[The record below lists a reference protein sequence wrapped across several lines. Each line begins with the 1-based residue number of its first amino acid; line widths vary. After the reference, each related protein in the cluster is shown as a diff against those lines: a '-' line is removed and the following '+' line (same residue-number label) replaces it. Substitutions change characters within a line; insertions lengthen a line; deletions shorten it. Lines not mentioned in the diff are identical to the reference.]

1 MVSDMFLRLNEP
13 RYATLPNIMKAK
25 KKKVAKMTPKD
36 LGVDTAPRIQ
46 VEDNKSSDYFHLLTS
61 TRWLMCQT
69 RLSERLVQCK
79 LMWTSWYYFNNH
91 FKTN

>member
-1 MVSDMFLRLNEP
+1 MTSDMFQRLNEP

-46 VEDNKSSDYFHLLTS
+46 VEDHKRLFSSFNFNQVVDVSDPPVREAGTV
-61 TRWLMCQT
+61 QADVD
-69 RLSERLVQCK
+69 ELV
-79 LMWTSWYYFNNH
+79 LFLY

>member
-1 MVSDMFLRLNEP
+1 MASDMFQRLNEP

-46 VEDNKSSDYFHLLTS
+46 VEDHKSLIIL
-61 TRWLMCQT
+61 R
-69 RLSERLVQCK
+69 V
-79 LMWTSWYYFNNH
+79 
-91 FKTN
+91 

>member
-1 MVSDMFLRLNEP
+1 MLFTQSRLNEP

-46 VEDNKSSDYFHLLTS
+46 VLLMNS
-61 TRWLMCQT
+61 ASL
-69 RLSERLVQCK
+69 
-79 LMWTSWYYFNNH
+79 
-91 FKTN
+91 